1 MRKGNIVILEGS
13 ELKVKLLRSIGRKD
27 KDGQFWEIEFT
38 DGSRD
43 VRLLRER
50 VVPEETE
57 KEKAS
62 K

>member
-1 MRKGNIVILEGS
+1 MRKGDTVIIEGS
-13 ELKVKLLRSIGRKD
+13 ELQVKLLRSIGRKD

-50 VVPEETE
+50 VVPEDSSEV
-57 KEKAS
+57 KK
-62 K
+62 